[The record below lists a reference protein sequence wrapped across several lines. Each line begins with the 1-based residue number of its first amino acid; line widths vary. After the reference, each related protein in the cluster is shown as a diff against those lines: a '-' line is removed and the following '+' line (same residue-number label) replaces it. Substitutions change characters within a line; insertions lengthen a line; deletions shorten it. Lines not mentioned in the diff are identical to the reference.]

1 MSDPI
6 RHIVAIRFKVEIS
19 DAQIADLMAQLS
31 ALRAHLGG
39 ITDFQSR
46 SNVSPEEPVVHGFGH
61 LFLFDFVSEAARD
74 AYEAAL
80 NDVGTGGWLERQV
93 LADDRFELATPR
105 SLSLLC
111 LRLTGDRDRETMALL
126 EAANAT
132 GRVLLTHTTL
142 PDADGRERSTI
153 RVAIGGMGNTFES
166 VQS

>member
-61 LFLFDFVSEAARD
+61 LFWFDFVSEAARD
-74 AYEAAL
+74 AYLNDPDHQAVGKQLVEAA
-80 NDVGTGGWLERQV
+80 DGGVDGILV
-93 LADDRFELATPR
+93 LDFAP
-105 SLSLLC
+105 
-111 LRLTGDRDRETMALL
+111 
-126 EAANAT
+126 
-132 GRVLLTHTTL
+132 
-142 PDADGRERSTI
+142 
-153 RVAIGGMGNTFES
+153 
-166 VQS
+166 